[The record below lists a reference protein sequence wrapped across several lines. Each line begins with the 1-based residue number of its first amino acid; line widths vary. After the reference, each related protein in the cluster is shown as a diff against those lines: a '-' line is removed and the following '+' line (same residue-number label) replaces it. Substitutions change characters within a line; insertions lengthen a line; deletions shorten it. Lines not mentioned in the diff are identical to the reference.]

1 MTTLATHSA
10 TVQTTEEMEAALGE
24 RLRALRLMKNLDQAT
39 VAARAG
45 ISIGA
50 LKNLEGG
57 RGTTLKTLIRVVRAL
72 GREEWLAG
80 VAPVASINPLTL
92 VRHAQMRQRASRKSA
107 RAAPAMGKTK
117 PW

>member
-1 MTTLATHSA
+1 MTTLARHSA
-10 TVQTTEEMEAALGE
+10 SVQTPEEMEVALGE
-24 RLRALRLMKNLDQAT
+24 RLRELRLMKNLDQAT

-57 RGTTLKTLIRVVRAL
+57 RGTTLKTLIRVVRVL

-92 VRHAQMRQRASRKSA
+92 VRHAQARQRASRTPA
-107 RAAPAMGKTK
+107 RTTPAMVKAR
-117 PW
+117 P